1 MDSDSYSKKPPRL
14 YEYKLPGDHLV
25 LAGRSDE
32 DNDYLSLKLAR
43 PDDWWFHV
51 RGMPGSHVVLR
62 VEPGEIPDRET
73 LKKAAAI
80 AAWHSKARSGGVVAV
95 SGTLARFVTKARS
108 SFLKSV
114 RRCRARLSKQVPEDI
129 ISGCVS
135 GNFTIRLVVAIYRG
149 GLFMFGFSAIFQIFQ

>member
-1 MDSDSYSKKPPRL
+1 MSCDFSSKKTPRL

-62 VEPGEIPDRET
+62 VDPGVTPDRET

-95 SGTLARFVTKARS
+95 SGTLARFVTKPKGAKAGTVQIRKEQL
-108 SFLKSV
+108 FKV
-114 RRCRARLSKQVPEDI
+114 RPAIPVE
-129 ISGCVS
+129 
-135 GNFTIRLVVAIYRG
+135 TI
-149 GLFMFGFSAIFQIFQ
+149 